1 MTNISDQN
9 TRLQTL
15 AIENALLK
23 QNLETMQITA
33 DELKKQLDT
42 WKSLNAGRIDS
53 DKDPQ
58 AMVEKLKFLFG
69 DDGLL
74 VLLNCNKLDA
84 LAALDVIRAPIGP

>member
-1 MTNISDQN
+1 MTNPTDQN
-9 TRLQTL
+9 NTLQNLT
-15 AIENALLK
+15 IENALLK
-23 QNLETMQITA
+23 QKLETLQITA
-33 DELKKQLDT
+33 EELKKQLNT
-42 WKSLNAGRIDS
+42 WKGLNAERIGA